1 MFTLTLVTPDKRLL
15 TAVEVEEVVVPAWR
29 GQLDILPG
37 HAPLMS
43 LLTAGIL
50 KVRLKGESTFKSA
63 AISWGY
69 LEVNPKGV
77 NVLADTAE
85 WKEEVDVK
93 RAEDNYKVATERL
106 QQAGLTPDDYMAA
119 QRKALKEQARLDLSQ
134 NTNTT
139 TH

>member
-15 TAVEVEEVVVPAWR
+15 TDVEVDEVIVPAWR

-37 HAPLMS
+37 HAPLMTTLS
-43 LLTAGIL
+43 AGVL
-50 KVRLKGESTFKSA
+50 KVRLKGEANYKTA

-85 WKEEVDVK
+85 WAEEVNVV
-93 RAEDNYKVATERL
+93 RAEESLKQAQERL
-106 QQAGLTPDDYMAA
+106 AQAGLSPDEYALA
-119 QRKALKEQARLDLSQ
+119 RRKVLKEQARLDIGRNSNS
-134 NTNTT
+134 NT
-139 TH
+139 H